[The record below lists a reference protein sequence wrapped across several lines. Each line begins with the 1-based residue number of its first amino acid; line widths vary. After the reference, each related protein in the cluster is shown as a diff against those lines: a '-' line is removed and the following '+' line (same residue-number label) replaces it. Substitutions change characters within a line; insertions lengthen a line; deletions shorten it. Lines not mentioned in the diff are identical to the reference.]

1 MICQRCQK
9 KDATRHESVR
19 QPDGSW
25 AEVRLCDGC
34 AEGDVTLLTPSS
46 FVQALMGAAGLAG
59 AAASKAAPGGRACPH
74 CGITYA
80 EFRTRGRLGCPRD
93 YEVFQSEMM
102 PLLERIHHGGA
113 QHVGKSPSSADGRS
127 EIDRELIELRRA
139 QAEAVQR
146 EQYEEA
152 AALRDRI
159 RVLEEGKGP
168 GAKAPGAPPGPPPGG
183 PAGGPAGGKG
193 KGGKRK

>member
-1 MICQRCQK
+1 MRCQK
-9 KDATRHESVR
+9 CDKRNATRHQSER
-19 QPDGSW
+19 QPDGTWS
-25 AEVRLCDGC
+25 ELHLCDQC

-46 FVQALMGAAGLAG
+46 FVQALMGAAGAEALGRVAG
-59 AAASKAAPGGRACPH
+59 PQRACPK

-80 EFRTRGRLGCPRD
+80 EFRTRGRLGCPHD
-93 YEVFQSEMM
+93 YEEFSAEIL

-113 QHVGKSPSSADGRS
+113 QHVGKSPSAADGRS
-127 EIDRELIELRRA
+127 EIERELIDLRRA

-152 AALRDRI
+152 ARVRDRI
-159 RVLEEGKGP
+159 RELEEKQ
-168 GAKAPGAPPGPPPGG
+168 AA
-183 PAGGPAGGKG
+183 AGRK

>member
-1 MICQRCQK
+1 MVCQKCQK

-25 AEVRLCDGC
+25 AEVHLCDGC
-34 AEGDVTLLTPSS
+34 AEGDVTILTPSS
-46 FVQALMGAAGLAG
+46 FVQALMGAAGVVG
-59 AAASKAAPGGRACPH
+59 ASRAAPAGRACPH

-93 YEVFQSEMM
+93 YEVFQGEMM

-127 EIDRELIELRRA
+127 EVDRELIELRRA

-159 RVLEEGKGP
+159 HALEEK
-168 GAKAPGAPPGPPPGG
+168 K
-183 PAGGPAGGKG
+183 AGGGKPAAGGAKG

>member
-1 MICQRCQK
+1 MTCERCK
-9 KDATRHESVR
+9 KKEAVRHESVR

-25 AEVRLCDGC
+25 AELHLCDTC

-46 FVQALMGAAGLAG
+46 FVQALMGAAGAG
-59 AAASKAAPGGRACPH
+59 APRAAPGVRACPH

-80 EFRTRGRLGCPRD
+80 EFRTRGRLGCPGD
-93 YEVFQSEMM
+93 YEIFQGELM

-113 QHVGKSPSSADGRS
+113 QHVGKSPSTADGRS
-127 EIDRELIELRRA
+127 EVERELIELRRA
-139 QAEAVQR
+139 QADAVQR

-159 RVLEEGKGP
+159 RALEERAAGGGAADPGGK
-168 GAKAPGAPPGPPPGG
+168 PPGPPPG
-183 PAGGPAGGKG
+183 PPTPPPPKG
-193 KGGKRK
+193 RGGKRK